1 MSQFRNPTQGRQSL
15 QPCNLHSCV
24 PGNADEGEPFL
35 TESASMDVHEISL
48 RLDQQP
54 QALVKLSEMV
64 TKASRRDF
72 RDGAWIQSILMDE
85 AI

>member
-1 MSQFRNPTQGRQSL
+1 
-15 QPCNLHSCV
+15 
-24 PGNADEGEPFL
+24 
-35 TESASMDVHEISL
+35 MDVHEISL

-54 QALVKLSEMV
+54 QALVKLGEMV